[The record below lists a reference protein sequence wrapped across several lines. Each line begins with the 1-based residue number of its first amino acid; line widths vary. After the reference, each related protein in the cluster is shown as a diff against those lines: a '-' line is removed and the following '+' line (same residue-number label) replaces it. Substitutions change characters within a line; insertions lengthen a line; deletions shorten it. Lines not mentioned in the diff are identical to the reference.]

1 QRGEALRRYLAH
13 EPIQA
18 RPPSALYHLRKFARR
33 HKALVAG
40 GLAVFA
46 ALLVGT
52 VVSVLFA
59 WRAAENAAVAQDKE
73 REATYQRFRARL
85 AAAVAALSNNDVAD
99 AARQLDDA
107 PKALRGW
114 EWLHLSSRLDDSS
127 DVVRFG
133 PRDPAFL
140 LSGPEGL
147 RVGTFT
153 STGLCFRDES
163 GREFPERPFP
173 RLA

>member
-1 QRGEALRRYLAH
+1 
-13 EPIQA
+13 
-18 RPPSALYHLRKFARR
+18 
-33 HKALVAG
+33 

-52 VVSVLFA
+52 IVSVQFA
-59 WRAAENAAVAQDKE
+59 WRAQEEK
-73 REATYQRFRARL
+73 REATYQRYRARL

-107 PKALRGW
+107 PQALRGW
-114 EWLHLSSRLDDSS
+114 EWRHLQSRLDDSS
-127 DVVRFG
+127 GVVRLAPGAPPF
-133 PRDPAFL
+133 RLA
-140 LSGPEGL
+140 SPEGL

-153 STGLCFRDES
+153 STGLYIRDES

-173 RLA
+173 CLAHWAFNRARPATDWLFADWENARLVRLRDET